1 MATIVTSVLPAEWTF
16 ADVLAQLGGIPLE
29 RIRAVPPAG
38 MATEQDV
45 IDAKPRFGRI
55 CELIDG
61 VLVEKAMGY
70 FESALAAVLIGWLRN
85 YMAEHQLGMVL
96 GEAGLIRLS
105 PGQVRVPDV
114 SVVLWER
121 FAPGGLPRKA
131 ILPLAPDLA
140 VEVLSAGNSAGEM
153 QRKLRDY
160 FQAGVR
166 LVWYVDPRART
177 LCAYTAPDRFQLI
190 DEQGTVDGGEVLPG
204 LQFTLADLF
213 AEAAGP
219 HSS

>member
-121 FAPGGLPRKA
+121 FAPGGLPREA
-131 ILPLAPDLA
+131 ILPLPPDLA
-140 VEVLSAGNSAGEM
+140 VEVLSAGNSAGVM
-153 QRKLRDY
+153 QRKLGESL
-160 FQAGVR
+160 AER
-166 LVWYVDPRART
+166 LAAR
-177 LCAYTAPDRFQLI
+177 LSARL
-190 DEQGTVDGGEVLPG
+190 GG
-204 LQFTLADLF
+204 AN
-213 AEAAGP
+213 
-219 HSS
+219 

>member
-1 MATIVTSVLPAEWTF
+1 MAPVVTSVFPAEWTF

-38 MATEQDV
+38 MATEQDLV
-45 IDAKPRFGRI
+45 VAEARTGRI

-61 VLVEKAMGY
+61 VLVEKAIGY
-70 FESALAAVLIGWLRN
+70 FESALAAVLIGWLGN
-85 YMAEHQLGMVL
+85 YMAEHRLGMVL

-114 SVVLWER
+114 SVILWER
-121 FAPGGLPRKA
+121 FGGRGPPQVA

-140 VEVLSAGNSAGEM
+140 VEVLSAGNSPGEM
-153 QRKLRDY
+153 QWKLVDY
-160 FQAGVR
+160 FKAGVR

-177 LCAYTAPDRFQLI
+177 LCAYTAPDRFALI
-190 DEQGTVDGGEVLPG
+190 DEQGIVEGGQVLPG
-204 LQFTLADLF
+204 LRFALADLF

-219 HSS
+219 PSS